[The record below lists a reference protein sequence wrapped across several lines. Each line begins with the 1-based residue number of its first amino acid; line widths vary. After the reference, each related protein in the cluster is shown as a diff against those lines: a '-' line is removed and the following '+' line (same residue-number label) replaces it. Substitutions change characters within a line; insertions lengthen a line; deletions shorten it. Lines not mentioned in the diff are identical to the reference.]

1 MYLIDVEEK
10 YAKKSVTP
18 IFSQVINL
26 FANNN
31 ETKIKSRILL
41 FINVLLN
48 FCDSFRLPKLL
59 IQFKEAGI
67 YEALEKQS
75 KLRDKEFQE

>member
-1 MYLIDVEEK
+1 MLQK
-10 YAKKSVTP
+10 NMLKKSVTP